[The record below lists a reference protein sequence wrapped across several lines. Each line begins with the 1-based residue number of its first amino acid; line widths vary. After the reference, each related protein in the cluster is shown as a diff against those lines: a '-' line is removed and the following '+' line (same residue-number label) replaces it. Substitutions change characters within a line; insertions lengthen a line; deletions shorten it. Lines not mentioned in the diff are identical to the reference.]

1 MRKRAE
7 GQITGKTRKTREHR
21 ILGGGGEIKSFV
33 GEFLQHVRSDSF
45 KSKQFHE
52 YLQCRQHTAFED
64 VTHVDNNADGEHFE
78 KVTYYSTQSLK
89 MIIIFE
95 YMGEHN
101 HRKYCNNLKIFRA
114 DNVCSGKKW
123 FQFVLWH

>member
-1 MRKRAE
+1 MSA
-7 GQITGKTRKTREHR
+7 TH
-21 ILGGGGEIKSFV
+21 S
-33 GEFLQHVRSDSF
+33 
-45 KSKQFHE
+45 
-52 YLQCRQHTAFED
+52 FED

-114 DNVCSGKKW
+114 DNVCSGEKIVSVCSLALIFNIFLKTK
-123 FQFVLWH
+123 QKCENLQLTKLI